1 MKKKEK
7 AQYSHTTRDN
17 GKYIRLTEMLKIING
32 TLPESKRI
40 ARETL
45 LARIKNYAEN
55 NKDFLVKNGIEL
67 IRQDPSPSPEKSPI
81 LVDYDYIQKN
91 IPSLMESDTL
101 RDLQEQIKNQAEQIR
116 IIYEV
121 MYLKGFLRR
130 E

>member
-1 MKKKEK
+1 
-7 AQYSHTTRDN
+7 
-17 GKYIRLTEMLKIING
+17 MLKIING